1 MRTTRSSKQRRGAS
15 IVEFAFIVPIFIL
28 MLFSFFE
35 YGRLFFARN
44 VMDAAVREGARFAV
58 VNGDSGTVAQVQSVV
73 DSKMG
78 LIKNFFTGSTYTTNV
93 FWLRLSDNTEQTP
106 YNNAQFG
113 NPIGVRVSGDFKTL
127 FPKMLMNNQ
136 SSFTLR
142 STCYMLSEGN

>member
-1 MRTTRSSKQRRGAS
+1 
-15 IVEFAFIVPIFIL
+15 
-28 MLFSFFE
+28 
-35 YGRLFFARN
+35 
-44 VMDAAVREGARFAV
+44 MDAAVREGARFAV
-58 VNGDSGTVAQVQSVV
+58 VNGDNGTVAQVQSVV

-136 SSFTLR
+136 ATFTLR